1 MHRDV
6 FGDDHLVQ
14 HPGRAVFHR
23 LCTAAAAARKQRVRR
38 DDDGRVRDVFAFLR
52 DRNHRRLCQRYLPGK
67 DLDALNAHGAVAGF
81 CGGQAD
87 NGVRA
92 DGVVLVQR
100 EGAGGGFNGDI
111 GGAAGRIGDAV
122 QGKAVP
128 LHRNGH
134 PLHGGRLAGR
144 KGLDAESSGVFM
156 EIRSFAGKSMLLPQR
171 IPSGARAC
179 MAMPVANKK
188 AARRRQGR
196 KLIWRCPW
204 QGRRQY
210 FFAGRQGFLPCQCR
224 PAGAGPQRC
233 RPGQRRRWWGKP

>member
-38 DDDGRVRDVFAFLR
+38 DDDGRVRDVLAFLR
-52 DRNHRRLCQRYLPGK
+52 DRNHCRLCQRYLPGK

-92 DGVVLVQR
+92 GGVVLVQR
-100 EGAGGGFNGDI
+100 EGAGGGFNGDV
-111 GGAAGRIGDAV
+111 GGAAGRIGDTV

-144 KGLDAESSGVFM
+144 KGLDAESSGVFH
-156 EIRSFAGKSMLLPQR
+156 GDTLL
-171 IPSGARAC
+171 C
-179 MAMPVANKK
+179 
-188 AARRRQGR
+188 
-196 KLIWRCPW
+196 W
-204 QGRRQY
+204 
-210 FFAGRQGFLPCQCR
+210 
-224 PAGAGPQRC
+224 
-233 RPGQRRRWWGKP
+233 

>member
-1 MHRDV
+1 MEFLSRQAVWLPRWAVFVRPGGVYLAGGDIGDIIPEGDRHVAGRSGRFAQRHRDV
-6 FGDDHLVQ
+6 FGDDYLVQ
-14 HPGRAVFHR
+14 YPGRAVFHR

-38 DDDGRVRDVFAFLR
+38 DDDGRVRDVLAFLR

-67 DLDALNAHGAVAGF
+67 DLDALNAHGAVTGF
-81 CGGQAD
+81 GGGQAD

-92 DGVVLVQR
+92 GGVVLVQR

-144 KGLDAESSGVFM
+144 KGLDAESSGVFH
-156 EIRSFAGKSMLLPQR
+156 GDTLL
-171 IPSGARAC
+171 C
-179 MAMPVANKK
+179 
-188 AARRRQGR
+188 
-196 KLIWRCPW
+196 W
-204 QGRRQY
+204 
-210 FFAGRQGFLPCQCR
+210 
-224 PAGAGPQRC
+224 
-233 RPGQRRRWWGKP
+233 

>member
-23 LCTAAAAARKQRVRR
+23 LYTAAAAARKQRVRR
-38 DDDGRVRDVFAFLR
+38 DDDGRVRDVLAFLR
-52 DRNHRRLCQRYLPGK
+52 DRNHRRLCQCDLPGK
-67 DLDALNAHGAVAGF
+67 NLDALNAHGAVAGF

-100 EGAGGGFNGDI
+100 EGAGGGFNGNI

-144 KGLDAESSGVFM
+144 KGLDAESSGVFH
-156 EIRSFAGKSMLLPQR
+156 GDTLL
-171 IPSGARAC
+171 C
-179 MAMPVANKK
+179 
-188 AARRRQGR
+188 
-196 KLIWRCPW
+196 W
-204 QGRRQY
+204 
-210 FFAGRQGFLPCQCR
+210 
-224 PAGAGPQRC
+224 
-233 RPGQRRRWWGKP
+233 